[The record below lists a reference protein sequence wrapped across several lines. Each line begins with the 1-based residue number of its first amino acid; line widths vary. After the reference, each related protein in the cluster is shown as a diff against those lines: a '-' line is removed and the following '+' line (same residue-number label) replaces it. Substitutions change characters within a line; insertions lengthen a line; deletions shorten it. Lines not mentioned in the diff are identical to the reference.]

1 MNARVSEWPRV
12 ARSREE
18 VEGSAVVEDHA
29 PIPVSLPFSN
39 GSHQSNGFK
48 SKDSVAKEN
57 GVVGNPGP
65 RHRFARH
72 EAVRVGVVLQ
82 LRGRNRGNVSTHQ

>member
-1 MNARVSEWPRV
+1 MNVLDARVSEWPRV
-12 ARSREE
+12 ARS
-18 VEGSAVVEDHA
+18 GEDCGGCRFYC
-29 PIPVSLPFSN
+29 PLPFSN

-72 EAVRVGVVLQ
+72 ETVRVGVVVQ
-82 LRGRNRGNVSTHQ
+82 LGRNRGNVSIYR